1 MGPLNSTPHLYPP
14 HKIMLNLDT
23 IKKQLTE
30 RLQAL
35 GAQVEEMENELR
47 KPRSA
52 DWEEQATEV
61 EGDEVLGTL
70 EGSLLAEIEDIEK
83 ALQRIEDGTYGECA
97 TCGEDIGDRRL
108 EALTYAN
115 QCINCATLQEK

>member
-1 MGPLNSTPHLYPP
+1 
-14 HKIMLNLDT
+14 MLNLDA

-30 RLQAL
+30 RLEAL

-70 EGSLLAEIEDIEK
+70 EGSLLAEIEDIQK
-83 ALQRIEDGTYGECA
+83 ALQRIEDGTYANAPRAARTSGTGGWKHSLRQPVHQLRHVAGEVA
-97 TCGEDIGDRRL
+97 EDFP
-108 EALTYAN
+108 APA
-115 QCINCATLQEK
+115 